1 MQFINPIESFLC
13 VIVVVVSFLLGSVLS
28 LKDSFCRDL
37 TDYGDLEYINETV
50 IVCSSN
56 LEKTCENRTVDLCL
70 NVTEIECEVDTDTD
84 LYSLV

>member
-1 MQFINPIESFLC
+1 M
-13 VIVVVVSFLLGSVLS
+13 VVASFLLGSVLS

-50 IVCSSN
+50 IVCSSK